1 MNDDQ
6 HLIDT
11 LNKWNVETSELRGR
25 IHDRLAD
32 SEPWQLV
39 LDELRR
45 VRIELSDL
53 RRENKEL
60 TDEVRRL
67 TSLVSKHSP
76 FRLSPFTTED
86 HRITLS

>member
-6 HLIDT
+6 LFDA
-11 LNKWNVETSELRGR
+11 LKQWSVETTDLRAR
-25 IHDRLAD
+25 IHDRLAE
-32 SEPWQLV
+32 SEPWQQV
-39 LDELRR
+39 LEELRQVR
-45 VRIELSDL
+45 VELTEL
-53 RRENKEL
+53 KQENKEL

-67 TSLVSKHSP
+67 NALVSKHSP